1 MLRLITI
8 LMNSKDR
15 WVVWMPCKHYVKKW
29 LLANFNRPDDNWK
42 EIVDLSPDNALQRS
56 FRNHLSR
63 GGRRNTVDYDM
74 SRYNDSVAIEINHR
88 IFNTFGWELTPYETY
103 DFNCEL
109 EARVK
114 MLLRTHVATMLAIG
128 MSVGKAIDIFRVMTG
143 IDEDDWSEDS
153 IRKDISR
160 NVPKENFPLISQ
172 IMLKMTENL
181 FLIMTKS
188 GQLTRQASQDY
199 LDNLSAHSNL

>member
-1 MLRLITI
+1 
-8 LMNSKDR
+8 
-15 WVVWMPCKHYVKKW
+15 
-29 LLANFNRPDDNWK
+29 
-42 EIVDLSPDNALQRS
+42 
-56 FRNHLSR
+56 
-63 GGRRNTVDYDM
+63 
-74 SRYNDSVAIEINHR
+74 
-88 IFNTFGWELTPYETY
+88 
-103 DFNCEL
+103 
-109 EARVK
+109 
-114 MLLRTHVATMLAIG
+114 
-128 MSVGKAIDIFRVMTG
+128 MTG